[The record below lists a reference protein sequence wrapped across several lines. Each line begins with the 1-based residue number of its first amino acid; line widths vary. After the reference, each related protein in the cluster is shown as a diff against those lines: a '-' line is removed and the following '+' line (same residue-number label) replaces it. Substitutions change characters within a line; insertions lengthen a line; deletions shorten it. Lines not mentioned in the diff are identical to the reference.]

1 MKDNKQ
7 KGLTSLFITIVVM
20 VFLGFLAFNVL
31 QGGKHSN
38 VTKVTH
44 TAEETTITSA
54 ESSVSGESTSNG
66 ESTKASENSSADK
79 SKANNESS
87 QSGESSQAESGKES
101 ESADEKK
108 DENGK
113 SSKFGM
119 GKIKL
124 GLDLAGGVSITYQ
137 TVQQNPSD
145 EDMADTIYKLQQR
158 VQNYSTEAEVYREGG
173 NRINIDIPGVSD
185 ANAILDELGKP
196 GSLLF
201 VDPQGQTVLTGDQ
214 VATAKAGI
222 IDNNGKSEY
231 VVSLTFTDEGSKA
244 FEEATA
250 KLIGQRIAII
260 YDNVVY
266 SNPTVQTAI
275 TGGNAQITGMT
286 SYDEAKNLAS
296 TIRIGSLSL
305 ELEELRSNVVGAKLG
320 QTAISTS
327 MKAAVVG
334 FVVLAAFM
342 IGAFL
347 LPGAASVIALALYI
361 ILEILLLS
369 AFEITL
375 TLPGIAGIILSIG
388 MAVDANVIIFTRI
401 KEEIALGKSVYE
413 SINSG
418 FKKALS
424 AIIDGNVTTLIAAAV
439 LYVRGSGTVKGFA
452 QTLALGIILSMF
464 TALFVTKFILKA
476 FYNVGLDD
484 VKFYGKKPDRESINF
499 VGMRKITLSVAA
511 VVLIIGVIFAGINKS
526 KIGGFFNY
534 GLDFKGGTST
544 NVTFDKDYS
553 LEEISKDIV
562 PVVESV
568 TGEAGTQT
576 QKVQGTNQVII
587 KTRSLSL
594 DEREKLNKALAD
606 KFGVDAEK
614 ITAESISGAVSSEMK
629 KDAVVATVLAT
640 ILMLI
645 YIWIRFRDFSFAA
658 GSILALLHDVFI
670 VISCYAIFR
679 WSVGS
684 TFIACILTILGY
696 SINATIVIFDRIREN
711 KTILPKSTAKE
722 ELINKSV
729 TETLTRSIY
738 SSLTTFITIFILF
751 LMGVPSIRE
760 FALPIMVGIVA
771 GTYSSVFLSSVFWY
785 LLSNKFDKKIEEK
798 KAENA
803 KKKKKTKKVEI
814 NKDSNGAVV

>member
-87 QSGESSQAESGKES
+87 QSGESSQAEPGKEP

-244 FEEATA
+244 FAEATA

-342 IGAFL
+342 IGVFL
-347 LPGAASVIALALYI
+347 LPGAAAVIALALYI

-511 VVLIIGVIFAGINKS
+511 VVLIIGVIFAGVNKS
-526 KIGGFFNY
+526 QIGGFFNY

-544 NVTFDKDYS
+544 NVTFNKDYS
-553 LEEISKDIV
+553 LEEISKEIV